1 MNVDKNGKNR
11 VVTLLRHQELSRV
24 ELAKKTGL
32 VKSALTKITQQLIQ
46 DGLIQEFEQADSNGK
61 YGRPTTRL
69 QLTKGINFSI
79 CFYISVEGLQAL
91 LIDQTNQIYDQIQEH
106 WTFPMDTSGLFDAD
120 TLILKIMNVVTRLQ
134 HKNALNSIKV
144 ITIAT
149 QGKISQTTGII
160 HHSQLLKNE
169 NYPFASVLSEKAAVP
184 VHLFNIAFCSTF
196 QLMQK
201 LPQTPNFIGLYLG
214 YGLGAGVAI
223 NKEIVLGP
231 DGSAPEISHLTYEYE
246 GRPCHCG
253 ALGCTETY
261 VTYQAIFHDLQM
273 AGISLPDASVD
284 ERFKYIATLLEQ
296 KNEICTS
303 IMLRVSKVITHIII
317 QMTNFFDVQTVILNG
332 ETSKLFSFLKE
343 RISEQLIQYNP
354 KKSDSIILMHEEDNN
369 IAFQGLIEL
378 TNRSYQ
384 I

>member
-1 MNVDKNGKNR
+1 MNIDINGKNR
-11 VVTLLRHQELSRV
+11 VVTLLRHHDLSRV
-24 ELAKKTGL
+24 ELAKQTGL

-46 DGLIQEFEQADSNGK
+46 EGLIQEFEQTSSTGK
-61 YGRPTTRL
+61 YGRPITRL

-79 CFYISVEGLQAL
+79 CFYISIEGLQAL
-91 LIDQTNQIYDQIQEH
+91 LIDQTNNIYDQVQEH
-106 WTFPMDTSGLFDAD
+106 WSFPMKTSGLFDAD
-120 TLILKIMNVVTRLQ
+120 TLILKIMNVITTLQ
-134 HKNALNSIKV
+134 HKNALDRIKV

-149 QGKISQTTGII
+149 QGKISQMTGII
-160 HHSQLLKNE
+160 HHSQLLKDE
-169 NYPFASVLSEKAAVP
+169 NYPFASVLSEKIAIP

-201 LPQTPNFIGLYLG
+201 LPHTPNFIGLYLG

-231 DGSAPEISHLTYEYE
+231 DGSAPEVSHLTYEYG

-253 ALGCTETY
+253 AFGCTETY
-261 VTYQAIFHDLQM
+261 VTYQAIFHDLQL
-273 AGISLPDASVD
+273 AGITLPDASVD
-284 ERFKYIATLLEQ
+284 EKFKYIATLLEQ
-296 KNEICTS
+296 KNKICIS

-343 RISEQLIQYNP
+343 SISEQLVQYNP
-354 KKSDSIILMHEEDNN
+354 KKNHSIIIMHEADNN

-378 TNRSYQ
+378 TNRAYQ
-384 I
+384 V